1 MNLSPPPGV
10 FLPGVPDPS
19 LEGVPGLEGDLLCV
33 LEGVFLIK
41 DSLNLL
47 SPPPPPPPPPPLKLN
62 FPLAFRLELEFS
74 KAFLCL
80 CHGALLIEESILVVA
95 RISFSRE
102 KRLIETGRDDHVGI
116 LF

>member
-47 SPPPPPPPPPPLKLN
+47 SPPPPPLKLN

-80 CHGALLIEESILVVA
+80 CQGPLLREESILVVA